1 MHNRPTEEPGD
12 ELDSLPYPHVHGLE
26 GTFSC
31 FRKETILHGGETRMP
46 NAKVLAE
53 KKAVVAELTEKLKNA
68 ASGVLVDYKGITV
81 EDDTKLR
88 AELRKNNVEYSV
100 VKNTLTRF
108 AAQEAGYGELDAY
121 LNGTTAL
128 AISMDDAVMP
138 AKLIG
143 AFAKKSKT
151 FEIKAGFVDGKVVD
165 VATVQ
170 QLAELPSKEILLAMV
185 LGTMNAPIAS
195 LARAI
200 KAIAEQ
206 KGAPAEAPAE
216 EAAAEAAAE

>member
-1 MHNRPTEEPGD
+1 
-12 ELDSLPYPHVHGLE
+12 
-26 GTFSC
+26 
-31 FRKETILHGGETRMP
+31 MP

-100 VKNTLTRF
+100 VKNTLTRV

-128 AISMDDAVMP
+128 ASAWMTPSCLQNSSALLP
-138 AKLIG
+138 R
-143 AFAKKSKT
+143 
-151 FEIKAGFVDGKVVD
+151 KAR
-165 VATVQ
+165 
-170 QLAELPSKEILLAMV
+170 PSKSRLALSM
-185 LGTMNAPIAS
+185 
-195 LARAI
+195 ARLST
-200 KAIAEQ
+200 
-206 KGAPAEAPAE
+206 
-216 EAAAEAAAE
+216 